1 MANSSAVCLAV
12 MQAAYDIMNDDY
24 ELTLVP
30 VGLLLCLNSRDKTND
45 NAYDQYDKL
54 GVSTPYIFSTACH
67 MTIVFFFNKTIKV
80 LK

>member
-30 VGLLLCLNSRDKTND
+30 VGLLLCLISRDKKNG
-45 NAYDQYDKL
+45 NAYD
-54 GVSTPYIFSTACH
+54 
-67 MTIVFFFNKTIKV
+67 
-80 LK
+80 

>member
-30 VGLLLCLNSRDKTND
+30 VGLLLCLNSRDKTNG
-45 NAYDQYDKL
+45 NAYD
-54 GVSTPYIFSTACH
+54 
-67 MTIVFFFNKTIKV
+67 
-80 LK
+80 